1 MRARVEPSGV
11 RARGA
16 PARTPRE
23 LARRLAPQVRRLR
36 DALAAVTGDPLAGQ
50 LAGLQ
55 EPGQDAA
62 QVADGCAQAI
72 AFGLIAARLEARGP
86 GLVRAQIAAVL
97 PWASPA
103 LRPLLACVAGPDL
116 DPRVAAIADEI
127 ADALGRADEVA
138 LGAGEDPLV
147 GFYEL
152 FLAAYDPRLRG
163 RRGVYY
169 TPVPVVDYL
178 VRSVDALLRE
188 RLDVAGGLAGAAQA
202 LILDP
207 ALGTGAFLLGILGH
221 VRAGLVAAGQ
231 ADAWR
236 ERVVRGELPRLRGF
250 ELLAAPHAVAHLAIG
265 AALARGGAAPAA
277 ELLRV
282 TRADALEAAPDLLSG
297 DAAPLAVVLGNPPY
311 SGHSSNRG
319 AWIRGLMRAYSADVP
334 ELARPGQAKWL
345 QDDYVKFIRL
355 AQWLVERSGRGIVA
369 YVTSHAWLTNPTFR
383 GMRRS
388 LLASFDEV
396 WALDLHGGS
405 LRKERAPDG
414 GRDENVFEIQQ
425 GVAIALLV
433 RRSGRAEGRA
443 PVVRHAELW
452 GTRAD
457 KLAVLAAGDV
467 RSTAWQRV
475 EASAPDY
482 LFAPQ
487 PAPAL
492 QGEYAALW
500 SLAQIFGGAGDPAPG
515 ILTTQ
520 DALAISWGPEEAIE
534 KVERLLATRTEAE
547 ARGLW
552 RLCAQGQWSYARA
565 KRELADGAWRGRVAP
580 ILYRP
585 FDLRYTVYDRNVA
598 VHRRERVSSHLLGGA
613 NLALL
618 TTRQTK
624 DDWGALCTTHLA
636 AHKSVS
642 RFDVTFVLPLWRF
655 EGEAGGPRPCLAPGF
670 VAALPGAPGPEEV
683 FAYIYALLHAKG
695 YRRRYAELLRGGFA
709 RVPATGQ
716 AELFAALRGLGA
728 RLIALH
734 ARGARPEG
742 ELPGLPG
749 PGAIA
754 RAPTRDEAGRVW
766 INHRQRF
773 EGVAREAWEFTIGGH
788 RPAVKWLADR
798 RGRTLTEVDQR
809 AYARMIAALRE
820 TAAIMGR
827 VDAAIEAQ
835 GGWPIR

>member
-1 MRARVEPSGV
+1 MPSRARARVAAG
-11 RARGA
+11 
-16 PARTPRE
+16 ARTPRE
-23 LARRLAPQVRRLR
+23 LARRLAPQVRGLR
-36 DALAAVTGDPLAGQ
+36 DALAEATGAPMS
-50 LAGLQ
+50 GLRGP
-55 EPGQDAA
+55 EGDAA
-62 QVADGCAQAI
+62 QIFDGCAQAI
-72 AFGLIAARLEARGP
+72 AFGLVAARLGGGP
-86 GLVRAQIAAVL
+86 DFGRISAASVRSL
-97 PWASPA
+97 ASPE
-103 LRPLLACVAGPDL
+103 LRPLLEWVAGPDV
-116 DPRVAAIADEI
+116 DPRVAALADEI
-127 ADALGRADEVA
+127 AATLGRADDAA
-138 LGAGEDPLV
+138 LGAGDDPLV
-147 GFYEL
+147 GFYEV
-152 FLAAYDPRLRG
+152 FLAAYDPGLRG

-169 TPVPVVDYL
+169 TPRSVVDYV
-178 VRSVDALLRE
+178 VRSVDALLAD
-188 RLDVAGGLAGAAQA
+188 RLGVAGGLAAGPGVR
-202 LILDP
+202 IVDP
-207 ALGTGAFLLGILGH
+207 SVGTGAFLLGILGH
-221 VRAGLVAAGQ
+221 VRARLVAAGQ

-236 ERVVRGELPRLRGF
+236 ERVARGELPPLCGF
-250 ELLAAPHAVAHLAIG
+250 ELLPAPHAVTHLAIG
-265 AALARGGAAPAA
+265 AALARAGAAPSA

-282 TRADALEAAPDLLSG
+282 ARADALGAVPEILAGSG
-297 DAAPLAVVLGNPPY
+297 EGPAITVVLGNPPY
-311 SGHSSNRG
+311 SGHSSNQG
-319 AWIRGLMRAYSADVP
+319 AWIRGLMRAYSEGVP

-383 GMRRS
+383 GMRRA
-388 LLASFDEV
+388 LLSSFDEV

-414 GRDENVFEIQQ
+414 ARDENVFEIQQ

-433 RRSGRAEGRA
+433 RRSDRAEGRA

-457 KLAVLAAGDV
+457 KLAVLAASDV
-467 RSTAWQRV
+467 RSTGWQRV

-487 PAPAL
+487 PSPAL
-492 QGEYAALW
+492 QGEYAGMW
-500 SLAQIFGGAGDPAPG
+500 SLADIFGGAGDPAPG
-515 ILTTQ
+515 VLTTQ
-520 DALAISWGPEEAIE
+520 DALAISWGPEEAVE

-547 ARGLW
+547 ARALW

-565 KRELADGAWRGRVAP
+565 KRELADGAWRGRVEP

-636 AHKSVS
+636 AHKSAS
-642 RFDVTFVLPLWRF
+642 RFDITFVLPLWRR
-655 EGEAGGPRPCLAPGF
+655 EGEAGAPRPCLAPVF

-683 FAYIYALLHAKG
+683 FAYIYALLHAPS

-709 RVPATGQ
+709 RVPTTGQ

-728 RLIALH
+728 RLVALH

-742 ELPGLPG
+742 ELPGFPVAG
-749 PGAIA
+749 PGAA
-754 RAPTRDEAGRVW
+754 LRAPARDEAGRVW
-766 INHRQRF
+766 INHAQRF
-773 EGVAREAWEFTIGGH
+773 EGVAREAWEFTIGGY

-820 TAAIMGR
+820 TAAIMAR